1 MYSEYY
7 WNLLNTWYLDVSD
20 DEPDHEIVK
29 QEEFY
34 EFDFS
39 VDENTIF
46 DEMPRA
52 SESIELSLKFF

>member
-39 VDENTIF
+39 VDE
-46 DEMPRA
+46 MPRA
-52 SESIELSLKFF
+52 SESIELSFKFF